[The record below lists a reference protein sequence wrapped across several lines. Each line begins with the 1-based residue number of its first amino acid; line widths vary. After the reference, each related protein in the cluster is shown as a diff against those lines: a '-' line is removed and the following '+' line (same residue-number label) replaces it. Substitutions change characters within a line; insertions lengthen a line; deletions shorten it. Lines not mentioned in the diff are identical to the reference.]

1 MQHLLRTYAITLALL
16 SGVGFA
22 AAQQTQDGGNP
33 PSMDSPPSSNSS
45 QQIHP
50 LTPAQRQAIVQAL
63 RGEQAQTS
71 AQAQQAQI
79 GSKPPNTV
87 SQQALPDQATSDV
100 PQTKRLLFVKLPD
113 RILLIDPDEQAVA
126 EIIPTDDTSSH
137 SSGSSG
143 RSGNQ

>member
-1 MQHLLRTYAITLALL
+1 VASASPQPNRRKTAATRRQWTRHHPRT
-16 SGVGFA
+16 
-22 AAQQTQDGGNP
+22 
-33 PSMDSPPSSNSS
+33 
-45 QQIHP
+45 
-50 LTPAQRQAIVQAL
+50 QAL

-79 GSKPPNTV
+79 GSKPPSTV